1 MTIDDAIASLARA
14 DRLLVALDFD
24 GTLSP
29 LVDDPMS
36 ARMAPAARDAV
47 DAIASSPDT
56 TVALVSG
63 RSLSDLRVIAEHGDD
78 SVLLL
83 AGSHGAEHWT
93 PADGTRHPA
102 AGEPTAAERAERDR
116 LRAGG
121 ETRFAVVPMTG
132 LGFGGCH
139 FHPSVGDDTKIA
151 DAIGKVI
158 DGRKGIWGR

>member
-1 MTIDDAIASLARA
+1 MSSSTRAR
-14 DRLLVALDFD
+14 RG
-24 GTLSP
+24 GTLT
-29 LVDDPMS
+29 VT
-36 ARMAPAARDAV
+36 PA
-47 DAIASSPDT
+47 T

-116 LRAGG
+116 LRAEAEALVAGVPG
-121 ETRFAVVPMTG
+121 AWIEPKTFGFAVPSRTVP
-132 LGFGGCH
+132 
-139 FHPSVGDDTKIA
+139 A
-151 DAIGKVI
+151 DVEPAVEKALAN
-158 DGRKGIWGR
+158 